1 MAKKDRQE
9 PTAAAP
15 DSPLRRARWAME
27 AGDVRR
33 ARSLAAEA
41 AKTGSEPEKVE
52 AQRLL
57 ERLGPDPRAL
67 MVVAAVLVLISIA
80 AWFAILR
87 R

>member
-1 MAKKDRQE
+1 MAKKERAQPGD
-9 PTAAAP
+9 AGA
-15 DSPLRRARWAME
+15 DSALWRARWAME

-33 ARSLAAEA
+33 ARTLAAEA
-41 AKTGSEPEKVE
+41 ARTGPDAEKAE

-57 ERLGPDPRAL
+57 HRLGPDPRAL
-67 MVVAAVLVLISIA
+67 MVAAAVLVLIAIA